1 MTPAFERL
9 RQEDSEF
16 QASLGYLSQNKTNQT
31 NKNYKEP
38 KSAATTQYAQPED
51 QNISLVVFND
61 GSCEPQMPILT
72 TVPSRG

>member
-16 QASLGYLSQNKTNQT
+16 QASLGYLSQNKTKQT

-38 KSAATTQYAQPED
+38 KSAATTQYAQPEAVSPKC
-51 QNISLVVFND
+51 QFSQLYPVGGSAVLGTISP
-61 GSCEPQMPILT
+61 G
-72 TVPSRG
+72 